1 MKFLVLSGNPKKDGL
16 CRKIT
21 DAIIEGA
28 REGGAEVNE
37 VNSDG
42 LTRCHVCGNG
52 WGTCLREHNCAFGN
66 DGFDDMCEA
75 VKKADA
81 VAVIT
86 PVYWGEMAEGL
97 KAFCD
102 RFRRCENF
110 LGGNKGTLTGKNVML
125 VASPG
130 GSGRGGLTTLS
141 QMERFCEHTGAV
153 VFDFF
158 IINRWNN
165 DYKRKTVHAAAKA
178 MAQGRKNGETV

>member
-21 DAIIEGA
+21 DAIIGGA
-28 REGGAEVNE
+28 REGGAEVSE
-37 VNSDG
+37 VNANG
-42 LTRCHVCGNG
+42 LTLCHVCDTG
-52 WGTCLREHNCAFGN
+52 WGTCLREHKCTFGN
-66 DGFDDMCEA
+66 DGFDALRDA
-75 VKKADA
+75 VKNADA
-81 VAVIT
+81 VAMIT

-110 LGGNKGTLTGKNVML
+110 LVGNKGALAGKNTLL

-130 GSGRGGLTTLS
+130 GSGRGGLTALS
-141 QMERFCEHTGAV
+141 QMERFCEHTSAV
-153 VFDFF
+153 IFDYFV
-158 IINRWNN
+158 INRWNN
-165 DYKRKTVHAAAKA
+165 DYKREAVHAAAKA